1 MTCSSNSLFS
11 VFLSFMFIM
20 TSLGDSN
27 YNINEYV
34 NVAEQRAAI
43 SNIQPKRKMRAG
55 MVLFKC
61 QYLPVVEYQNGAL

>member
-1 MTCSSNSLFS
+1 
-11 VFLSFMFIM
+11 M

-43 SNIQPKRKMRAG
+43 SNIQPERKMGAG